1 MRNLSGY
8 HRVVDTKNLVNR
20 RTRRTT
26 LTLEADVVDYVEQKL
41 AADKRLREKTVIN
54 DLLRKGI
61 RIDEAR
67 ETKAFRPKPFKTHL
81 ASGMTLRKLEEII
94 DEV

>member
-1 MRNLSGY
+1 MDSKTLI
-8 HRVVDTKNLVNR
+8 NR

-41 AADKRLREKTVIN
+41 ASDKQLKEKTLIN

-61 RIDEAR
+61 NANESKVTEPFVI
-67 ETKAFRPKPFKTHL
+67 KPFTTKL
-81 ASGMTLRKLEEII
+81 ASGMTVERLEEMIREI
-94 DEV
+94 